1 MIPPT
6 IMLTATTPIVPARSN
21 LVGTSHRHIR
31 WMVDCL
37 AILIMICVLRNM
49 AKKRAPRDSLVIGGY
64 GIDPL
69 LGRLAKGG
77 NCSIENGNFSQ
88 NAAKQGNT
96 HIRGS
101 GNCSLISKSGQSDSK
116 IETLSAV
123 KTDVNDV
130 TYYIFFC
137 RIIFNIFLLKSLRE
151 WKNSSSERD
160 SDCFSE
166 IICTVH
172 IRSATCNRT

>member
-1 MIPPT
+1 MGVEVVYS
-6 IMLTATTPIVPARSN
+6 LTACFMKSSNVLNSRSLID
-21 LVGTSHRHIR
+21 LVMSVWESLYR
-31 WMVDCL
+31 
-37 AILIMICVLRNM
+37 
-49 AKKRAPRDSLVIGGY
+49 KKQF
-64 GIDPL
+64 
-69 LGRLAKGG
+69 LAKPRKVRKYVHFGE
-77 NCSIENGNFSQ
+77 CRLQ
-88 NAAKQGNT
+88 
-96 HIRGS
+96 
-101 GNCSLISKSGQSDSK
+101 LISKSGQSDSK

-123 KTDVNDV
+123 KTDIYDV
-130 TYYIFFC
+130 INYIFFC

>member
-1 MIPPT
+1 M
-6 IMLTATTPIVPARSN
+6 RRF
-21 LVGTSHRHIR
+21 GG
-31 WMVDCL
+31 
-37 AILIMICVLRNM
+37 
-49 AKKRAPRDSLVIGGY
+49 SLVVLFFLNASKALI
-64 GIDPL
+64 L
-69 LGRLAKGG
+69 LGLSIEWLHRRD
-77 NCSIENGNFSQ
+77 CSIENGIFSQ
-88 NAAKQGNT
+88 NLAKLGNT
-96 HIRGS
+96 RISAS
-101 GNCSLISKSGQSDSK
+101 GECSLISKSGQSDSK